1 MENSFHSRGSKN
13 FVLKSDYLNTSK
25 HNSKKNLSFYDNNN
39 GQNQKSLFRTSQS
52 FIDQEEEDNKRER
65 LKSINTSNKES
76 ESNFFNNII
85 FNDLTENTNWNKP
98 KSNHSNI
105 IQEYYQNIDD
115 NIELFNNQFSNMNL
129 YNNETNEPNNF
140 GSFNIN
146 EKNNIENNNNN
157 INSLNNNS
165 NNLGIKT
172 NSPNYVNNIQGEFIN
187 NKNINEA
194 NNNIDKNN
202 FVNINSGL
210 NNPNP
215 NDFKNQ
221 LIVNSLID
229 NNNSNPHYF
238 SSSLRNSL
246 QNNNNTF
253 NNSKSDIMLKK
264 KKIISLII
272 VSLYAKSKWEVDFSK
287 KDRRRPIISIYSY
300 I

>member
-157 INSLNNNS
+157 IINSLNNNP
-165 NNLGIKT
+165 NNLGTIT
-172 NSPNYVNNIQGEFIN
+172 NSSNYVIKIQGEFIN
-187 NKNINEA
+187 NKIINEA
-194 NNNIDKNN
+194 NNKDKNN

-210 NNPNP
+210 NNPN
-215 NDFKNQ
+215 DFNSQ
-221 LIVNSLID
+221 LIANSLIEK
-229 NNNSNPHYF
+229 
-238 SSSLRNSL
+238 
-246 QNNNNTF
+246 NNTSQNYF
-253 NNSKSDIMLKK
+253 LQI
-264 KKIISLII
+264 
-272 VSLYAKSKWEVDFSK
+272 
-287 KDRRRPIISIYSY
+287 
-300 I
+300 